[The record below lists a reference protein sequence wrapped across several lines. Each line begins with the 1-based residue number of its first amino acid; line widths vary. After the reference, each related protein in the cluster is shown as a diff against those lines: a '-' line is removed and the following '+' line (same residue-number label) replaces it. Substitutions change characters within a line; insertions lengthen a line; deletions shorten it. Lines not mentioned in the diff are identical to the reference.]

1 LILAGLGVFAG
12 GAALGLGAARLATP
26 EVAVAATRKIVA
38 SAPVWF
44 VEEEPLPSEI
54 HLSPAQRAVETKPLE
69 VKPSEP
75 KQVEIKPP
83 SPQSAPPVATQAS
96 PIAPTPFNGAAVPAA
111 PRVAQRSAPPMLP
124 GDARPTVAI
133 VIDDVGVDRA
143 RGERVL
149 SLPSEVTIAFM
160 TYAETPRQWGER
172 ARGAGHEYLVHVPM
186 QPTGNVDPGP
196 NALLGG
202 LDGDELRRRLRWGLD
217 RWDGFVGAN
226 NHMGSRFT
234 ESMPGMSLV
243 MEEMRSRG
251 LLFLDSRT
259 SARSVAG
266 QAALQAAVPFAERNI
281 FLDNDATPAGVQ
293 RQLAAFEDLAR
304 KRGQAIAIG
313 HPHDATLAA
322 LASWVPAAQARGI
335 RVVPLT
341 KVMHHA

>member
-1 LILAGLGVFAG
+1 MPKRSMPEESPAPKPTVKRAPRRSARPKKDEGLVVAKPVLAAPIDAGHASESPPPPARAEAGLSRRSLILAGLGVFAG

-160 TYAETPRQWGER
+160 TYAETPRQ
-172 ARGAGHEYLVHVPM
+172 
-186 QPTGNVDPGP
+186 
-196 NALLGG
+196 
-202 LDGDELRRRLRWGLD
+202 
-217 RWDGFVGAN
+217 
-226 NHMGSRFT
+226 
-234 ESMPGMSLV
+234 
-243 MEEMRSRG
+243 
-251 LLFLDSRT
+251 
-259 SARSVAG
+259 
-266 QAALQAAVPFAERNI
+266 
-281 FLDNDATPAGVQ
+281 
-293 RQLAAFEDLAR
+293 
-304 KRGQAIAIG
+304 
-313 HPHDATLAA
+313 
-322 LASWVPAAQARGI
+322 
-335 RVVPLT
+335 
-341 KVMHHA
+341 